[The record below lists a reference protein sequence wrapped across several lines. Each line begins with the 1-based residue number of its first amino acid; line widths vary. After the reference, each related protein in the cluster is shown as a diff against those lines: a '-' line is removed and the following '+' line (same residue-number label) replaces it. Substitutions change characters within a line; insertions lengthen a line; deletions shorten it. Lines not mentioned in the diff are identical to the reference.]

1 MSTTSLVCSGCG
13 TEGRRYRRG
22 LCGPCALT
30 EDLRAVLDDG
40 QGAIRPELTPF
51 FGGFRRMRNPR
62 AGVTWISRPHV
73 HAMLR
78 VLANPETP
86 VTHETLDGMTP
97 WRSAA
102 YLRDLLM
109 LHGVLPPADRH
120 LMLFQRWL
128 RDTLDRVGEREHR
141 QLVERFATWHVL
153 HRLRRFADRG
163 PVTEKQTQQARDE
176 IRQAIAFLTWLHE
189 HGQRLATCRQA
200 QVDAWYADAYTARR
214 LTHAFLRWAMRNKL
228 LARVTIPHQDTR
240 NPVPLSQHQR
250 LALIRRLLTEE
261 DIPLLTRVAAILM
274 LLYAQPLTRILR
286 LTTDDVLHDN
296 GEVSIRLGEPP
307 TPVPEPFAGL
317 LQQHIQQRLNLTTA
331 TNQDARWLF
340 PGRRGGQPMTADTV
354 ERRLR
359 QHGIR
364 TLSGRTAAL
373 RQLVLQA
380 PAPVAARMLGYT
392 LDHAARLA
400 IEAGGTWARYAA
412 TDHSP
417 QTGQQRNPGIRDS

>member
-1 MSTTSLVCSGCG
+1 MSAAPLVCSDCG
-13 TEGRRYRRG
+13 TQGRRYRRG
-22 LCGPCALT
+22 LCGHCALT

-40 QGAIRPELTPF
+40 QGGIRPELTPF
-51 FGGFRRMRNPR
+51 FEGVRRMRNPR
-62 AGVTWISRPHV
+62 AGVNWISRPHV

-78 VLANPETP
+78 TLADPSFP
-86 VTHETLDGMTP
+86 VTHETLDSMRP
-97 WRSAA
+97 WRSVA

-109 LHGVLPPADRH
+109 LHGVLPHADRH

-128 RDTLDRVGEREHR
+128 RDTLDGIGERESR

-176 IRQAIAFLTWLHE
+176 IRQAIAFLAWLRE
-189 HGQRLATCRQA
+189 RGLLLAACRQA
-200 QVDAWYADAYTARR
+200 EVDAWYASAYTARR

-240 NPVPLSQHQR
+240 NPAPLSQHHR
-250 LALIRRLLTEE
+250 LALIRRLVTDE
-261 DIPLLTRVAAILM
+261 DIPLLTRVVAILM
-274 LLYAQPLTRILR
+274 LLYAQPLTRVLR
-286 LTTDDVLHDN
+286 LTVDDVLHEN

-331 TNQDARWLF
+331 TNPDARWLF
-340 PGRRGGQPMTADTV
+340 PGRRGGQPMTTDAV
-354 ERRLR
+354 EHRLR

-364 TLSGRTAAL
+364 TLTGRTAAL

-380 PAPVAARMLGYT
+380 PAPVVAKMLGYT

-400 IEAGGTWARYAA
+400 TEAGGAWARYAPM
-412 TDHSP
+412 TTPGD
-417 QTGQQRNPGIRDS
+417 TGQRTRDS